1 MSATT
6 GLDGMSVAPR
16 LSRAVQ
22 KLERWAVQRLRGK
35 NHESIAWDKINPRTD
50 LKVLT
55 YRDSSSIL
63 EDCEKCKLLLDKLV
77 VVKICG
83 ALGRALGSSEPKSLI
98 EVRSGKSFIDII
110 VEHIEVLNF
119 RYGTNILLILA
130 TSDNTDEPLS
140 QAVRKY
146 SNSHLEVVTFNQ
158 TEYTREVWP
167 VRSKLGEDGRYL
179 TNNGDL
185 FAALAFSG
193 KLEELVAQGKEILF
207 IADSENLGATV
218 DLNILMHL
226 HETQSEYCMEV
237 SPQRIGG
244 VEGCARLL
252 PEGSIELL
260 EFEEVPEKPVD
271 ATKSSEI
278 MVLNTKSLWVNLKA
292 VKRLAEIEAL
302 EIFCSLEAADG
313 KKEISYQLQTASGD
327 PLYSVSDE
335 MFDDL
340 PIEGNSDLLLIQFFD
355 GAVAINVPCSRF
367 LPVRATSELLIL
379 QSDVYDSKD
388 GCMCRNS
395 LRESVGDPI
404 IDFDGF
410 QLKKIGGF
418 RERMKNV
425 PSLLALESLKVVG
438 DVWFGKDIVLQG
450 QVVIWAKKDERL
462 EIPDGATIKDKLVTS
477 GPMCTDLSLVDL
489 ELESALWS
497 QEKESDPNTFEE
509 QDFPVQPPEWLDMDT
524 YQRRK
529 QELVGKP
536 VWVQDVA
543 DEELGEIGYSSWKA
557 YAVDSCMS
565 NW

>member
-77 VVKICG
+77 VVKICV

-110 VEHIEVLNF
+110 VEHIEVLNS

-146 SNSHLEVVTFNQ
+146 SNSHLEIVTFNQ

-193 KLEELVAQGKEILF
+193 KLEELIAQGKEILF
-207 IADSENLGATV
+207 IADSENLGASV

-237 SPQRIGG
+237 SSQRIGG

-278 MVLNTKSLWVNLKA
+278 MVLNTNSLWVNLKA
-292 VKRLAEIEAL
+292 VKRLAENEAL

-335 MFDDL
+335 MFDNL

-355 GAVAINVPCSRF
+355 GAVAINVPGSRF

-477 GPMCTDLSLVDL
+477 GPMCTDLSLVNL